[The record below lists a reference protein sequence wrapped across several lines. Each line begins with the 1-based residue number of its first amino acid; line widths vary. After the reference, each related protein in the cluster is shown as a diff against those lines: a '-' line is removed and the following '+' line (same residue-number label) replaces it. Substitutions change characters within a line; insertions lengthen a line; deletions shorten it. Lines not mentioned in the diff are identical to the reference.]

1 LVIEAHAKA
10 LVQVIESGIQL
21 PKKKGDCMNRSIRI
35 VPTLLGIAF
44 FTCAVAMA
52 QNVRYNSMPGTD
64 FSKYHTYK
72 WVIIEGAEKPSQIMD
87 AQIKQAV
94 DAQLATKGLTKTDG
108 DNADL
113 YIGYQ
118 VALSQSQQWNAY
130 GTGGYRWG
138 GGMSTAT
145 QSTITTGSLTV
156 DMYEPGTKSLVW
168 TGSATKEIDTNAKQ
182 DKIEKNLNKGMA
194 KLFKNYP
201 PPPKK

>member
-1 LVIEAHAKA
+1 
-10 LVQVIESGIQL
+10 
-21 PKKKGDCMNRSIRI
+21 MNRSIRI
-35 VPTLLGIAF
+35 VSTLFGIAF
-44 FTCAVAMA
+44 LTCAVAMA
-52 QNVRYNSMPGTD
+52 QSVRYNSMPGTD

-72 WVIIEGAEKPSQIMD
+72 WVTIEGAQQVSQILD

-94 DAQLATKGLTKTDG
+94 DAQLATKGLTKTD
-108 DNADL
+108 DDKADL

-118 VALSQSQQWNAY
+118 VALTQDKQWNAY

-138 GGMSTAT
+138 GGMATAT

-168 TGSATKEIDTNAKQ
+168 TGSATKEIDTNANQ
-182 DKIEKNLNKGMA
+182 EKITKNLNKGMA

-201 PPPKK
+201 PPKK

>member
-1 LVIEAHAKA
+1 
-10 LVQVIESGIQL
+10 
-21 PKKKGDCMNRSIRI
+21 MNRSIRI
-35 VPTLLGIAF
+35 VPTMFVIASLMY
-44 FTCAVAMA
+44 AVAMA
-52 QNVRYNSMPGTD
+52 QDVRYNSMPGTD

-72 WVIIEGAEKPSQIMD
+72 WVTIDGADQPSQILD
-87 AQIKQAV
+87 AQIKQAI
-94 DAQLATKGLTKTDG
+94 DAQLATKGLTKTD
-108 DNADL
+108 DDKADL

-118 VALSQSQQWNAY
+118 VAMTQDKQWNAY

-138 GGMSTAT
+138 GGMASAT
-145 QSTITTGSLTV
+145 QSTITTGSLTL

-201 PPPKK
+201 PPQK

>member
-1 LVIEAHAKA
+1 
-10 LVQVIESGIQL
+10 
-21 PKKKGDCMNRSIRI
+21 MNRNVRI
-35 VPTLLGIAF
+35 LPMMFVIAF
-44 FTCAVAMA
+44 LSGAIAMA

-72 WVIIEGAEKPSQIMD
+72 WVIIEGAQKPSQIMD

-94 DAQLATKGLTKTDG
+94 DAQLATKGLTKTD
-108 DNADL
+108 DDKADL

-118 VALSQSQQWNAY
+118 VALGQSQQWNSY

-138 GGMSTAT
+138 GGMATTT
-145 QSTITTGSLTV
+145 QSTITTGSLTL

-194 KLFKNYP
+194 KMLKNYP
-201 PPPKK
+201 PPTKK